1 MRCRDTRELS
11 AGALRGRPHRKRNEP
26 GEYPQLLPYPR
37 DESGAVFAEY
47 AIVTVVVTLLAAF
60 AIAALSVP
68 LFNLYAFAETLIGL
82 PVP

>member
-1 MRCRDTRELS
+1 M
-11 AGALRGRPHRKRNEP
+11 LR
-26 GEYPQLLPYPR
+26 R

-47 AIVTVVVTLLAAF
+47 AIVMVAVTLVAALA
-60 AIAALSVP
+60 ITALSVP

>member
-1 MRCRDTRELS
+1 VL
-11 AGALRGRPHRKRNEP
+11 
-26 GEYPQLLPYPR
+26 QR

-47 AIVTVVVTLLAAF
+47 TIVMVAVTLVAAL
-60 AIAALSVP
+60 AIAALAVP